1 MEIWLD
7 ADINIAD
14 VRSVNLFTSSI
25 ESLSVSKMVKTIS
38 RKLWGLLQVFEVMAI
53 SLLTF
58 VVNVVGISRKL
69 KCNIVLDYVAII
81 IDLLAMFVGVEAI
94 YTSGVISV
102 YLSID
107 DIGKSESLGS
117 VK

>member
-38 RKLWGLLQVFEVMAI
+38 RKLWGLLQV
-53 SLLTF
+53 L
-58 VVNVVGISRKL
+58 R
-69 KCNIVLDYVAII
+69 
-81 IDLLAMFVGVEAI
+81 
-94 YTSGVISV
+94 
-102 YLSID
+102 
-107 DIGKSESLGS
+107 
-117 VK
+117 